1 VFSVIVQ
8 LVIIGLGK
16 GGSVISAQD
25 GGLPKK
31 LIPPPEGA
39 EFWAITQL
47 VILDMS

>member
-1 VFSVIVQ
+1 MFSAIVQ

-16 GGSVISAQD
+16 GGVAVFAQD